1 MQSLDQG
8 SKILSIPRL
17 GEDPLPQRINL
28 SLYGLLLSI
37 ELLHREQHKTNFA
50 IITHR
55 DPDADAIGSMLGM
68 RTLLTGML
76 PECSVGLFHDVSAT
90 SSPHT
95 KKLAQFGAER
105 LEKLAAILSD
115 QDRAREWAVVLVDQ
129 PSVYSP
135 QVSSARNALPREA
148 DIILDHHGQSY
159 SRDGIVIEPRAGS
172 ASALMLRALQIATQ
186 SEMISDSWTH
196 DSRLLSFLV
205 GGAEIDAGISQN
217 EEIRS
222 LNAAS
227 FPIVDW
233 VRSCASAEEHKV
245 ELERLRQRLDLS
257 KYSQELLDYAQ
268 GHKVDLGSCKLVL
281 PGYDKSV
288 NCEIAYAGVASD
300 RTLLADCADRLG
312 KQAFSVVSAP
322 TILLVFGLI
331 RKDSE
336 SERGSL
342 RDGENIQAVIR
353 ANAVDIPVDA
363 IAKLLSPSGGGRPGA
378 GAAPL
383 AVPNTL
389 KGTISPRAF
398 LSEAT
403 RMVRQRLANAGDRWT
418 AG

>member
-8 SKILSIPRL
+8 SKILSIPNL

-37 ELLHREQHKTNFA
+37 ELLNREQLKNNFA

-76 PECSVGLFHDVSAT
+76 PECAVRLFHDMSAT
-90 SSPHT
+90 SSAHT
-95 KKLAQFGAER
+95 KKLAQFGAEP
-105 LEKLAAILSD
+105 LEKLTTILSNPE
-115 QDRAREWAVVLVDQ
+115 QARAWAVILVDQ

-135 QVSSARNALPREA
+135 QVSSSMNALPREA
-148 DIILDHHGQSY
+148 DIILDHHGQAY

-172 ASALMLRALQIATQ
+172 SSALMLRTLQIATQ

-205 GGAEIDAGISQN
+205 SGAEIDAGISPN
-217 EEIRS
+217 AEIRS

-268 GHKVDLGSCKLVL
+268 HHKMDLGRCELALSA
-281 PGYDKSV
+281 YDKSV
-288 NCEIAYAGVASD
+288 NCEIAYAGIASD
-300 RTLLADCADRLG
+300 KTLLADCADRLS
-312 KQAFSVVSAP
+312 KQVFPASSTP
-322 TILLVFGLI
+322 TILLVFGVI
-331 RKDSE
+331 RQEGE
-336 SERGSL
+336 SQRGSL
-342 RDGENIQAVIR
+342 RDGESIQTVIR
-353 ANAVDIPVDA
+353 ASSADIPVDA
-363 IAKLLSPSGGGRPGA
+363 IAKLLSTSGGGRPGA

-383 AVPNTL
+383 VVPPVL
-389 KGTISPRAF
+389 KGTISPRSF
-398 LSEAT
+398 LSEAAS
-403 RMVRQRLANAGDRWT
+403 MVRRRLADAGERWSPH
-418 AG
+418 